1 MRSSAIRSPSP
12 PLTALVPPAV
22 LDAPRPL
29 RTAIVL
35 PSGCTFAAS
44 APNSMETVIRTLVA
58 AMPGQDVRIFCD
70 EGAQDHGMSSVLP
83 LRMDNRRGALLEG
96 LRAFQPDLVECHQ
109 QVKQAVIL
117 ARSMPEARHVLY
129 RHNGLKAPRHLLDA
143 WRYNARYGAMDG
155 FIFVSAAERAAFTH
169 AYPALANRAWAV
181 PNPIDTG
188 PWLASPD
195 QREPVIAFSGRAMPE
210 KGLDLVCAALPSVLD
225 RHPGWRA
232 VLMLGDWMHHQKWA
246 APHVAALRPYESR
259 VTVLHSAPLS
269 EVQRQM
275 KTAAIALTP
284 SMWDEPFGL
293 TAVEAHAA
301 GAALITSGRGG
312 LREASGPHALYLNDL
327 TPRTLVSA
335 IEELIVQPNRRVA
348 LARAAQRYVIEV
360 HAPRVRASELLAIRR
375 AIIAGR
381 SLATKAPPDPIA
393 RAFAE
398 THADQ

>member
-1 MRSSAIRSPSP
+1 M
-12 PLTALVPPAV
+12 
-22 LDAPRPL
+22 
-29 RTAIVL
+29 
-35 PSGCTFAAS
+35 AAS

-58 AMPGQDVRIFCD
+58 AMPSQDVRIFCD
-70 EGAQDHGMSSVLP
+70 EGARDHGLSSVLP
-83 LRMDNRRGALLEG
+83 LRADDRRRALLEG
-96 LRAFQPDLVECHQ
+96 LRAFQPDLIECHQ
-109 QVKQAVIL
+109 QVKQAMFL
-117 ARSMPEARHVLY
+117 ARSMPETRHVLY
-129 RHNGLKAPRHLLDA
+129 RHNALKAPRHPFDA
-143 WRYNARYGAMDG
+143 WRYNARYKAMDG
-155 FIFVSAAERAAFTH
+155 FIFVSTAERAAFAR
-169 AYPALANRAWAV
+169 AYPALADRAWAV

-210 KGLDLVCAALPSVLD
+210 KGLALICAALPSILD

-232 VLMLGDWMHHQKWA
+232 VLMLGDWEHHQKWA
-246 APHVAALRPYESR
+246 APHVAALRSYESR

-293 TAVEAHAA
+293 AAVEAHAA

-312 LREASGPHALYLNDL
+312 LREASGPHALYLSDL
-327 TPRTLVSA
+327 TPRALASA

-360 HAPRVRASELLAIRR
+360 HAPRVRASELLTIRR
-375 AIIAGR
+375 AIVAGR
-381 SLATKAPPDPIA
+381 RMAAKGAPRGRD
-393 RAFAE
+393 
-398 THADQ
+398 HA